1 MRSFLT
7 AMTILAV
14 LIAGGLSFDY
24 CLNDTTNTLILS
36 CDKIDENIRDSKF
49 EEANSK
55 ASELSEYI
63 DKKKPLLS
71 SILDH
76 SAIDEI
82 EKEIST
88 LLGYTEKADPVNS
101 VVGIKNLKHMLK
113 HLPENYTLK
122 LQNIL

>member
-1 MRSFLT
+1 MRSFFIAMSILT
-7 AMTILAV
+7 F
-14 LIAGGLSFDY
+14 LIVGGLSFDY
-24 CLNDTTNTLILS
+24 CLNNTTNTLLSS
-36 CDKIDENIRDSKF
+36 CDEIDKDIRDSKF
-49 EEANSK
+49 KDAYNK
-55 ASELSEYI
+55 VGELSEYI
-63 DKKKPLLS
+63 DINKPLLS

-76 SAIDEI
+76 SSIDEI

-88 LLGYTEKADPVNS
+88 LLGYTEKADPINS

>member
-1 MRSFLT
+1 MKSFFV
-7 AMTILAV
+7 AMAILAL
-14 LIAGGLSFDY
+14 LIASGIAFDH
-24 CLNDTTNTLILS
+24 CLNDTTSTLLAS
-36 CDKIDENIRDSKF
+36 CEKIDKDIRDGNFKAAF
-49 EEANSK
+49 EEAGG
-55 ASELSEYI
+55 LSEYI
-63 DKKKPLLS
+63 DNKKPLLS

-88 LLGYTEKADPVNS
+88 LLGYTEKTDSVNS